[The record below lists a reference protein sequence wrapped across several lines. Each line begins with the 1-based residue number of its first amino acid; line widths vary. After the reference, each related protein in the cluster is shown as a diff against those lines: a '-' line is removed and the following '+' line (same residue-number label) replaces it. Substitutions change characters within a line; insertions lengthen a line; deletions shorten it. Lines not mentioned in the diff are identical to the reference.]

1 MDINK
6 VIRSLFAKA
15 ESTHS
20 EHEAKAAIL
29 KAQELMAKYGIQSI
43 SDEDQIVYTSQ
54 SCTHSG
60 NRSFRRV
67 LANVIAPNFKVKYYL
82 SNNTVTFFGREN
94 DVRIAKEVFEYSYRF
109 ICRETRRLCKEKKQ
123 SGLSADGITN
133 TYALG
138 FCTGLKEQLES
149 QSVALMVIVPSD
161 VQKKYEEMSK
171 DFKHVRRKIGHIRKD
186 LSIYQQGVQDGRS
199 VMARRTLTERKSA

>member
-43 SDEDQIVYTSQ
+43 SDEDKIAYTNQ
-54 SCTHSG
+54 SCIHSG

-82 SNNTVTFFGREN
+82 SNNSLGR
-94 DVRIAKEVFEYSYRF
+94 
-109 ICRETRRLCKEKKQ
+109 
-123 SGLSADGITN
+123 
-133 TYALG
+133 
-138 FCTGLKEQLES
+138 
-149 QSVALMVIVPSD
+149 
-161 VQKKYEEMSK
+161 
-171 DFKHVRRKIGHIRKD
+171 
-186 LSIYQQGVQDGRS
+186 
-199 VMARRTLTERKSA
+199 ERKSLETFLDVIQQTAMYFIETYDGIFEAKKSSYDVTEFFLISQKRAQRLLQMGDPVYLVFPEGELLTFDRKAIDQHDGLFATERAVWFTAECRAA

>member
-43 SDEDQIVYTSQ
+43 SDEDQIAYTNQ
-54 SCTHSG
+54 SCIHSG

-82 SNNTVTFFGREN
+82 SNNTVTFFGR
-94 DVRIAKEVFEYSYRF
+94 
-109 ICRETRRLCKEKKQ
+109 
-123 SGLSADGITN
+123 
-133 TYALG
+133 
-138 FCTGLKEQLES
+138 
-149 QSVALMVIVPSD
+149 
-161 VQKKYEEMSK
+161 
-171 DFKHVRRKIGHIRKD
+171 
-186 LSIYQQGVQDGRS
+186 
-199 VMARRTLTERKSA
+199 